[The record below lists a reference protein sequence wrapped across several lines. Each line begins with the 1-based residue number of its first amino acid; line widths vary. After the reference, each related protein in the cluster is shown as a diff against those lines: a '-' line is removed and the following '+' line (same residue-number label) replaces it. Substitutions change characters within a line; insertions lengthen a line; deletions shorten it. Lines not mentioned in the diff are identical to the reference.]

1 MSRVWLLCY
10 VGHLTQYRAFR
21 LLMLQVIQ
29 GTQQLVTVRN
39 RQLAPPVGHD
49 PDFYC
54 EQLIPDGASRTLT
67 SSYDV
72 ILVYRAKLVEL
83 LKGWY
88 RKSSNLWNKGPNAEY
103 DLKKMANATNARLD
117 EWKEDFDSFATVSRD
132 QSRQLTLFYD
142 FARVLVNAHSVE
154 KLEPGQ
160 QATEPFRQSS
170 LSKAIV
176 ASLDF
181 CERCLEWTPREFAA
195 MPSYDLNV
203 SLTTR
208 KPGVAADISVDQ
220 CCDRLHARDWLSCG
234 GRAHWRWTETTG
246 SPAL

>member
-10 VGHLTQYRAFR
+10 VRCSNTSSKYD
-21 LLMLQVIQ
+21 LLIKQVIQ

-39 RQLAPPVGHD
+39 RQVAPPVGHD

-54 EQLIPDGASRTLT
+54 EQLIPVGSSKQLT

-117 EWKEDFDSFATVSRD
+117 EWKEDFDSFETVSRD
-132 QSRQLTLFYD
+132 QSRQLILFYD
-142 FARVLVNAHSVE
+142 FARVLVNAHTVE

-160 QATEPFRQSS
+160 QATESFRQSS

-203 SLTTR
+203 SL
-208 KPGVAADISVDQ
+208 IS
-220 CCDRLHARDWLSCG
+220 SS
-234 GRAHWRWTETTG
+234 ETK
-246 SPAL
+246 S

>member
-1 MSRVWLLCY
+1 M
-10 VGHLTQYRAFR
+10 
-21 LLMLQVIQ
+21 IQ

-39 RQLAPPVGHD
+39 RQVAPPVGHD

-54 EQLIPDGASRTLT
+54 EQLIPLEASRQHT

-117 EWKEDFDSFATVSRD
+117 KWKEEFDSFETVSKD
-132 QSRQLTLFYD
+132 QSRQLILFYD
-142 FARVLVNAHSVE
+142 FARVLVNAHTVE

-160 QATEPFRQSS
+160 ATTEAFRQSS
-170 LSKAIV
+170 LSKAII

-203 SLTTR
+203 R
-208 KPGVAADISVDQ
+208 SVERNKGDE
-220 CCDRLHARDWLSCG
+220 LMK
-234 GRAHWRWTETTG
+234 
-246 SPAL
+246 

>member
-1 MSRVWLLCY
+1 M
-10 VGHLTQYRAFR
+10 
-21 LLMLQVIQ
+21 QVIQ

-39 RQLAPPVGHD
+39 RQVAPPVGHD

-54 EQLIPDGASRTLT
+54 EQLIPLGSSKQHI

-117 EWKEDFDSFATVSRD
+117 EWKEEFDSFETISRD
-132 QSRQLTLFYD
+132 QSRQLILFYD
-142 FARVLVNAHSVE
+142 FARVLVNAHTVE
-154 KLEPGQ
+154 KLEYGQ
-160 QATEPFRQSS
+160 QATESFRQSS

-208 KPGVAADISVDQ
+208 DPNDELI
-220 CCDRLHARDWLSCG
+220 
-234 GRAHWRWTETTG
+234 
-246 SPAL
+246 